1 MMKSILVCT
10 NHRNN
15 PNQPSCGARGAVS
28 LKQKLSSEIDQS
40 GIPMGVKEI
49 QCLGE
54 CESGPNLRFLPGGPL
69 FRHVD
74 ENDLKA
80 ILKAAKS
87 FAKD

>member
-1 MMKSILVCT
+1 MKSILVCT
-10 NHRNN
+10 NHRGN
-15 PNQPSCGARGAVS
+15 PNQPSCGARGAIS
-28 LKQKLSSEIDQS
+28 LKNKLSAEIDQS
-40 GIPMGVKEI
+40 GIAMNVKEI

-74 ENDLKA
+74 EHDLKA
-80 ILKAAKS
+80 VLKAAKT